1 MNKCFWFEEI
11 SRYLDNELKGAEKE
25 ALEMHLK
32 ECALC
37 GQELARLQ
45 ALSEKLKSWR
55 VPDLDADFQNAV
67 IKEAV
72 RRDSERGAVKM
83 KKQTLSILVPSGVVV
98 TLLIVMLFGQMYIK
112 RGVQGRLRQA
122 ADDIGDLSGPQIS
135 AFDKGMNKPGEYEPY
150 YTRSARLSPGK
161 AMPLPVAGSTR
172 SSSQAE
178 VGWNERSDDQSGAG
192 GGDYSNQAVIV
203 IQPVLPATGQGDMI
217 IRIANMRLIVED
229 GNKAYKDALMVCN
242 SLGGYLASSQLY
254 KDEDGRDAGVVVMRI
269 PKDNFLTALDKLAIL
284 GKVEQSSTS
293 SQDVRQEYFNTK
305 ARLDAAM
312 VVYNKMVEALQKKQA
327 TIHEAI
333 RMESALTP
341 VLQRIEEIK
350 NKLESLNNAVSFTT
364 VNFSFHEAEASGKL
378 LKEMQSSIKERVLTA
393 SIKTLKYFLTAVPM
407 VIAVIIGGVFLIV
420 VALLVKNVIMS
431 IFKRG

>member
-1 MNKCFWFEEI
+1 MNKCFMFEEI
-11 SRYLDNELKGAEKE
+11 SRYVDNELTSAEKE
-25 ALEMHLK
+25 IVEKHLK

-37 GQELARLQ
+37 SQELAHLQ
-45 ALSEKLKSWR
+45 ALSGQLKRWH
-55 VPDLDADFQNAV
+55 VPDLDANFQNAV

-72 RRDSERGAVKM
+72 RRDTERGAVKM
-83 KKQTLSILVPSGVVV
+83 KKQSWSILVPSSVAV
-98 TLLIVMLFGQMYIK
+98 TLLIVMFFGQMYMH
-112 RGVQGRLRQA
+112 RGLQGRIRQA
-122 ADDIGDLSGPQIS
+122 ADDIRDPSGPQMS
-135 AFDKGMNKPGEYEPY
+135 AFDKTNNKPVEYEPY
-150 YTRSARLSPGK
+150 YTRSERLSPGK
-161 AMPLPVAGSTR
+161 AMQLPAAGLTR

-178 VGWNERSDDQSGAG
+178 ERWNERSAG
-192 GGDYSNQAVIV
+192 QAGEGDYSNQAVIV

-217 IRIANMRLIVED
+217 IRIANMRLVVED
-229 GNKAYKDALMVCN
+229 GNKAYKDALAICN

-312 VVYNKMVEALQKKQA
+312 VVYNKMLEALQKKQA

-364 VNFSFHEAEASGKL
+364 VNLSFHEAEASAKL
-378 LKEMQSSIKERVLTA
+378 LKEMRSSIKERVLTA

-420 VALLVKNVIMS
+420 IALLVKYVIMS